1 MAISCIGS
9 PGVTLSIAPVTSIKN
24 DRCRGKYSEK
34 DIQGAFRKVRLLI
47 YKIIGDYYIRG

>member
-47 YKIIGDYYIRG
+47 YEIIGDYYIRG